1 MTASHS
7 HFDDEA
13 PAPRPDVFRVATYN
27 IHKGVQG
34 LWLLSRLEI
43 GNLALAVEQLD
54 ADVVC
59 LQEVR
64 KMNLREQE
72 RFENWPSIPQADFL
86 APEGYEPV
94 YYTNAITK
102 YGEHGN
108 ALLSR
113 WPVISHQ
120 QRDISDHKLEQRGIL
135 HVEVNVAGQHVHV
148 IVVHLGLIHISRIRQ
163 VELIHEFVR
172 DELPADDAVVIAGDF
187 NDWGEQTAAI
197 FHRAGFKE
205 FQEGNFFTYPS
216 RLPVVQLD
224 RVFVRGLKPKGLFVP
239 RGKIWWRM
247 SDHLP
252 LVAEFEFENE
262 AATHVP

>member
-1 MTASHS
+1 MNISA
-7 HFDDEA
+7 DLLNDENLENA
-13 PAPRPDVFRVATYN
+13 QRPALLRVATYN

-34 LWLLSRLEI
+34 LWRLSRLEI
-43 GNLALAVEQLD
+43 GNLGLAIEQLD

-64 KMNLREQE
+64 KMNLREQM
-72 RFENWPSIPQADFL
+72 RFENWPLIPQAQFL

-113 WPVISHQ
+113 WPVLRSQ
-120 QRDISDHKLEQRGIL
+120 QRDISDHRLEQRGIL
-135 HVEVNVAGQHVHV
+135 HVEVDVAGTPVHV
-148 IVVHLGLIHISRIRQ
+148 LVVHLGLIHISRIRQ
-163 VELIHEFVR
+163 VEMIREFV
-172 DELPADDAVVIAGDF
+172 EAEIPVSEPVIVAGDF
-187 NDWGEQTAAI
+187 NDWGVQTGVVLKM
-197 FHRAGFKE
+197 AGFTE
-205 FQEGNFFTYPS
+205 FEEGNYFTYPS

-224 RVFVRGLKPKGLFVP
+224 RIFVRGLKPRGVFVP

-252 LVAEFEFENE
+252 LVAEFEF
-262 AATHVP
+262 VD